1 MFYSNKSWFAV
12 SFFLLCMLIFP
23 LSLGSSE
30 GLLKKTAVSSIWI
43 CVLFANLISL
53 ESLFKDDYQ
62 SGILLQYKIN
72 KIPFSIIVATKFIS
86 HWAFTG
92 FPIIFLS
99 PIFLVFLSGSFNDI
113 FGDVFG
119 DIFGGGARS
128 QSRARRGSD
137 LEYRIE
143 VSLEDAINGK
153 EIKISVPRK
162 VSCKSCK
169 GTGAKNGTA
178 LKTCS
183 HCNGQG
189 QVRVSQG
196 FFSVQQTC
204 PVCKG
209 RGTVIEENCPDC
221 SGSGFIQ
228 ETKKLAVKIPAGVD
242 NGDQIRLS
250 GEGEGGP
257 NNGVAGDLYVSV
269 SVKPHK
275 FFQRDGDDILCEV
288 PISFTSATLGD
299 KIILPTLEGK
309 VELTVPA
316 GTQSGR
322 AFRIKNKGVKSVRSS
337 YKGDLYCKVNIE
349 TPVNLT
355 KEQKELLNKLD
366 ESFSKSKSK
375 HRPNEKSWLDGI
387 KEFFDK

>member
-1 MFYSNKSWFAV
+1 MAKADYYSLLGVSRDASNQELKRAYKKLAMKYHPDRNQGDKEAEAKFKEVSEAYEVLTDKNKRQAYDQF
-12 SFFLLCMLIFP
+12 
-23 LSLGSSE
+23 GHE
-30 GLLKKTAVSSIWI
+30 GLDQR
-43 CVLFANLISL
+43 FGQN
-53 ESLFKDDYQ
+53 
-62 SGILLQYKIN
+62 G
-72 KIPFSIIVATKFIS
+72 
-86 HWAFTG
+86 G
-92 FPIIFLS
+92 FQG
-99 PIFLVFLSGSFNDI
+99 GSFNDI

-119 DIFGGGARS
+119 DIFGGGSRS
-128 QSRARRGSD
+128 QNQARRGSD

-143 VSLEDAINGK
+143 VSLEEAINGK
-153 EIKISVPRK
+153 EVKMSIPRK
-162 VSCKSCK
+162 VNCKPCK
-169 GTGAKNGTA
+169 GTGAKDGTA
-178 LKTCS
+178 FTTCKQ
-183 HCNGQG
+183 CNGQG

-204 PVCKG
+204 PSCRG
-209 RGTVIEENCPDC
+209 RGKSIEVTCGTC
-221 SGSGFIQ
+221 SGNGFNN

-242 NGDQIRLS
+242 TGDQIRLS
-250 GEGEGGP
+250 GEGEAGP
-257 NNGVAGDLYVSV
+257 NNGISGDLYVTV
-269 SVKPHK
+269 SVKPHNI
-275 FFQRDGDDILCEV
+275 FQRDGDDILCEAPV
-288 PISFTSATLGD
+288 SFTKATLGG
-299 KIILPTLEGK
+299 KIILPTLDGK

-375 HRPNEKSWLDGI
+375 HRPNEKSLLDSI

>member
-1 MFYSNKSWFAV
+1 MSGVKIKVGIIDISSKLSNYGFTYSETIKDK
-12 SFFLLCMLIFP
+12 I
-23 LSLGSSE
+23 E
-30 GLLKKTAVSSIWI
+30 TAVFMTYS
-43 CVLFANLISL
+43 
-53 ESLFKDDYQ
+53 D
-62 SGILLQYKIN
+62 
-72 KIPFSIIVATKFIS
+72 
-86 HWAFTG
+86 
-92 FPIIFLS
+92 
-99 PIFLVFLSGSFNDI
+99 
-113 FGDVFG
+113 
-119 DIFGGGARS
+119 ARS
-128 QSRARRGSD
+128 AIMGWARNKHQRGLENSESKQKRTDQDVIMGGINRLSDEDQSTDR
-137 LEYRIE
+137 
-143 VSLEDAINGK
+143 
-153 EIKISVPRK
+153 
-162 VSCKSCK
+162 
-169 GTGAKNGTA
+169 
-178 LKTCS
+178 
-183 HCNGQG
+183 
-189 QVRVSQG
+189 
-196 FFSVQQTC
+196 
-204 PVCKG
+204 
-209 RGTVIEENCPDC
+209 
-221 SGSGFIQ
+221 
-228 ETKKLAVKIPAGVD
+228 D

-257 NNGVAGDLYVSV
+257 NNGVPGDLYVSV

>member
-1 MFYSNKSWFAV
+1 M
-12 SFFLLCMLIFP
+12 
-23 LSLGSSE
+23 
-30 GLLKKTAVSSIWI
+30 
-43 CVLFANLISL
+43 
-53 ESLFKDDYQ
+53 
-62 SGILLQYKIN
+62 
-72 KIPFSIIVATKFIS
+72 
-86 HWAFTG
+86 
-92 FPIIFLS
+92 
-99 PIFLVFLSGSFNDI
+99 
-113 FGDVFG
+113 
-119 DIFGGGARS
+119 
-128 QSRARRGSD
+128 
-137 LEYRIE
+137 
-143 VSLEDAINGK
+143 
-153 EIKISVPRK
+153 SVPRRT
-162 VSCKSCK
+162 SCKSCN

-178 LKTCS
+178 MKTCS

-209 RGTVIEENCPDC
+209 RGTVIEEHCPDC
-221 SGSGFIQ
+221 QGTGFRQ

-242 NGDQIRLS
+242 TGDQIRLS
-250 GEGEGGP
+250 GEGEAGP
-257 NNGVAGDLYVSV
+257 NNGIAGDLYVSV
-269 SVKPHK
+269 KVKPHK
-275 FFQRDGDDILCEV
+275 FFQRDGDDLLCEV

-322 AFRIKNKGVKSVRSS
+322 AFRVKNKGVKSVRSS

-355 KEQKELLNKLD
+355 KEQKELLNQLD
-366 ESFSKSKSK
+366 KSFSKSKSK